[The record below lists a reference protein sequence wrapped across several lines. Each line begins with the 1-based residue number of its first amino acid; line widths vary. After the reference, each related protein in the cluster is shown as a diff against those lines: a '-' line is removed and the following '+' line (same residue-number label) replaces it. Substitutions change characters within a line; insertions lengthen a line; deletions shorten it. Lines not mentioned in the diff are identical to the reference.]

1 MYRYVYNNNR
11 KKALNLK
18 EGREGD
24 MGGLEGEKEKGGGVI
39 IL

>member
-1 MYRYVYNNNR
+1 MYRYVHSNKG

-24 MGGLEGEKEKGGGVI
+24 TGGLEEERGKGNGVI
-39 IL
+39 TL